1 MKRLKIQ
8 KVSVICIIR
17 WFRKI
22 EKFFNYMH
30 AKFRVA
36 GFQSKGDIRHPSLD
50 YVSSFLLGHLLVH
63 VTWWFLASD
72 GSEIPH

>member
-22 EKFFNYMH
+22 EKFFNYIQ

-36 GFQSKGDIRHPSLD
+36 GFQSKGDVRHRLFIFTRTFTGSYDLV
-50 YVSSFLLGHLLVH
+50 VSCL
-63 VTWWFLASD
+63 
-72 GSEIPH
+72 